1 MVNAQIPEPALPGA
15 AGKELVNKRLL
26 QWVGE
31 IVATCKP
38 DRVHICDGSEQEYQ
52 LMMRT
57 MLQSGTAV
65 ALSSQKRPNSIYVRS
80 TTIDVAR
87 VEDQTFICS
96 KTEDDAGPTNNWED
110 PVRMKRELSDLFA
123 GSMRGRTMY
132 VIPYCMGPLG
142 SPISKIG
149 VEVTDSPYVVAN
161 MHIMARVG
169 TRVLE
174 ALDADGDFVK
184 GLHSVGAPLG
194 PNEQD
199 TAWPCNNEHKYICH
213 FPETREIWSFG
224 SGYGGNA
231 LLGKKCH
238 ALRIASVQARDEGW
252 LAEHMLIL
260 KLTNPEGD
268 VKYITGAFPSACG
281 KTNLAMLIS
290 TVPGWKVET
299 IGDDIAWMKFG
310 PDGRLYAINP
320 EAGFFGVAPGTSMT
334 SNPNAMLTI
343 TKNSIF
349 TNCAITPDGD
359 IWWEGMTDEKP
370 AELVDWL
377 RRNWSPVSG
386 RPAAHPN
393 ARFTTPAK
401 QCPVIAKEWE
411 DPKGVPI
418 DAILF
423 GGRRASVVPLVTESF
438 DWTHGTFLAATTSSE
453 TTAAAAGK
461 VGQLRRDPMAMLP
474 FCGYNMGDYF
484 AHWLKLGATPGAKMP
499 KIYFVNWF
507 RKDEKGKFMWPGYGD
522 NSRVLKWIFER
533 CNGTGSAVD
542 TPIGRLPRPEDLD
555 TRGLDI
561 PAASLTKLLSVDMQ
575 GWLAEVPSI
584 NTFFEEFGER
594 FPAALKEEVI
604 RLEKRL
610 RR

>member
-1 MVNAQIPEPALPGA
+1 MAKMQVNESPVSEA
-15 AGKELVNKRLL
+15 AGKIRNKELLK
-26 QWVGE
+26 WIE
-31 IVATCKP
+31 EVATICKP
-38 DRVHICDGSEQEYQ
+38 DSVHLCDGSEQEYQ
-52 LMMRT
+52 LMTRL
-57 MLQSGTAV
+57 MLQTGTAIP
-65 ALSSQKRPNSIYVRS
+65 LNPQKRPNSIFVRS
-80 TTIDVAR
+80 TTLDVAR
-87 VEDQTFICS
+87 VEDRTFICS
-96 KTEDDAGPTNNWED
+96 ETKEEAGPNNNWED
-110 PVRMKRELSDLFA
+110 PVRMKRRLNDLFT
-123 GSMRGRTMY
+123 GSMAGRTMY
-132 VIPYCMGPLG
+132 VIPYSMGPIG

-149 VEVTDSPYVVAN
+149 VEISDSPYVVAN

-169 TRVLE
+169 TKV
-174 ALDADGDFVK
+174 LDALGSDGDFVK
-184 GLHSVGAPLG
+184 GLHSIGAPLG
-194 PNEQD
+194 PTEPD
-199 TAWPCNNEHKYICH
+199 VAWPCNGEHKYICH
-213 FPETREIWSFG
+213 FPETREILSYG

-260 KLTNPEGD
+260 KLTNPKGQ
-268 VKYITGAFPSACG
+268 VKYVTGAFPSACG

-310 PDGRLYAINP
+310 ADGRLYAINP
-320 EAGFFGVAPGTSMT
+320 EAGFFGVAPGTGMK
-334 SNPNAMLTI
+334 SNPNAMLTV

-349 TNCAITPDGD
+349 TNCALTPDGD
-359 IWWEGMTDEKP
+359 VWWEGMTDSKP

-377 RRNWSPVSG
+377 RRPWAPDSG

-393 ARFTTPAK
+393 ARFTTPAR

-438 DWTHGTFLAATTSSE
+438 DWQHGTFLGATTSSE

-484 AHWLKLGATPGAKMP
+484 SHWLKIGATPGAKLP
-499 KIYFVNWF
+499 KVFFVNWF
-507 RKDEKGKFMWPGYGD
+507 RKDERGNFLWPGYGE
-522 NSRVLKWIFER
+522 NSRVLKWVFER
-533 CNGTGSAVD
+533 CDGSAKAVE

-555 TRGLDI
+555 TQGLDI
-561 PAASLTKLLSVDMQ
+561 SPASLSKLVSVDIE
-575 GWLAEVPSI
+575 GWLAEI
-584 NTFFEEFGER
+584 ALITQYFDKFGDR
-594 FPAALKEEVI
+594 LPKELRDEVA
-604 RLEKRL
+604 RLEQRL
-610 RR
+610 RK

>member
-1 MVNAQIPEPALPGA
+1 MPNPQIYESAAAEGV
-15 AGKELVNKRLL
+15 AGKIINKKLL
-26 QWVGE
+26 QWVE
-31 IVATCKP
+31 EVAVTCKP
-38 DRVHICDGSEQEYQ
+38 DRVRVCDGSEPEYQ
-52 LMMRT
+52 LMTRL

-65 ALSSQKRPNSIYVRS
+65 ALNPQKRPNSIYVRS

-96 KTEDDAGPTNNWED
+96 ATEDEAGPTNNWED
-110 PVRMKRELSDLFA
+110 PARMKRELNDLFT

-149 VEVTDSPYVVAN
+149 VEISDSPYVVVN

-169 TRVLE
+169 KRVLE
-174 ALDADGDFVK
+174 MLGPDGDFVK

-199 TAWPCNNEHKYICH
+199 TGWPCNSEHKYICH

-260 KLTNPEGD
+260 KLTSPQGE

-299 IGDDIAWMKFG
+299 VGDDIAWMKFG

-320 EAGFFGVAPGTSMT
+320 EAGFFGVAPGTSMQ
-334 SNPNAMLTI
+334 SNPNALLTV
-343 TKNSIF
+343 TQNSIF
-349 TNCAITPDGD
+349 TNCALTPDGD
-359 IWWEGMTDEKP
+359 VWWEGMTDEKP
-370 AELVDWL
+370 AELTDWL
-377 RRNWSPVSG
+377 RRQWTPQSG

-423 GGRRASVVPLVTESF
+423 GGRRANIVPLVTESF
-438 DWTHGTFLAATTSSE
+438 DWQHGTFLGATTSSE

-484 AHWLKLGATPGAKMP
+484 AHWLSVGKKPGARMP
-499 KIYFVNWF
+499 KIFFVNWF
-507 RKDEKGKFMWPGYGD
+507 RKDEKGKFLWPGYGD

-533 CNGTGSAVD
+533 CNGTAQAVD
-542 TPIGRLPRPEDLD
+542 TAIGRLPRPEDLD
-555 TRGLDI
+555 TKGLDLP
-561 PAASLTKLLSVDMQ
+561 PAAISKLLSVDVP
-575 GWLAEVPSI
+575 GWLAEVPLI
-584 NTFFEEFGER
+584 NNFFDEMGDHLPAELREE
-594 FPAALKEEVI
+594 AN
-604 RLEKRL
+604 RLEQRL
-610 RR
+610 RK